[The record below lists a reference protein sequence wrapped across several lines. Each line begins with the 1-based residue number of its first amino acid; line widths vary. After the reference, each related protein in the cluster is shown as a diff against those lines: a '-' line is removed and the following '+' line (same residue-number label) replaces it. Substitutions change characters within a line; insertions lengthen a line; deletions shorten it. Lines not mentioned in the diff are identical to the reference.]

1 MKWHFD
7 KNDFL
12 QWCAESGVE
21 VPSELIQEKPKPRD
35 MEELIERELQRL
47 NSKETDP
54 LNQLLRGLCV
64 LQKRLDQAYARLG
77 GLGLPSVLPFQDP
90 EWFTY
95 DPDWMVAWADHAADK
110 LIPIACK
117 LAAELEVRS

>member
-21 VPSELIQEKPKPRD
+21 VPSELIQPKPRN
-35 MEELIERELQRL
+35 MKEHVERELERL
-47 NSKETDP
+47 NSNEPDP
-54 LNQLLRGLCV
+54 MNQLLRGLCF
-64 LQKRLDQAYARLG
+64 LQKQLNEAYERLG
-77 GLGLPSVLPFQDP
+77 WVELPSVLQIQTK
-90 EWFTY
+90 TY
-95 DPDWMVAWADHAADK
+95 DTSWLVTCANHAADE
-110 LIPIACK
+110 LVPIACK